1 MLDAT
6 TGQNG
11 LDQAKAFHES
21 AGLTGIVLTKLDT
34 TSRGGIAFAIEDA
47 LKVPVLF
54 VGVGEKI
61 DDLLDFDPNAFV
73 EALFA

>member
-1 MLDAT
+1 LDAT

-11 LDQAKAFHES
+11 LSQAKAFHES
-21 AGLTGIVLTKLDT
+21 SGLSAVALTKLDT

-54 VGVGEKI
+54 VGVGEGI
-61 DDLLDFDPNAFV
+61 DDLLDFDPNTFV
-73 EALFA
+73 EALFS